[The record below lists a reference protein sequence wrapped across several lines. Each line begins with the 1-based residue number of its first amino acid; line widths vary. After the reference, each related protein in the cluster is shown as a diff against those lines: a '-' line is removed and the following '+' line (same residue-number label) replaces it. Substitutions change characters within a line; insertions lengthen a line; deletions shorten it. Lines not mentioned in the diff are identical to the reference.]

1 MPKKK
6 IIIIKCFYDFATKMF
21 CQFYILK
28 LKPQKLL
35 KASWLR
41 IEFEFNILLPIS
53 DSSISAKMS

>member
-6 IIIIKCFYDFATKMF
+6 IIIKCFYDFAT
-21 CQFYILK
+21 
-28 LKPQKLL
+28 KPQKLL

-41 IEFEFNILLPIS
+41 IEFEFNILLHIS

>member
-1 MPKKK
+1 M
-6 IIIIKCFYDFATKMF
+6 TLLQKMF

-41 IEFEFNILLPIS
+41 IEFEFNILLHIS

>member
-6 IIIIKCFYDFATKMF
+6 KNKINALMTLLQKMF

-41 IEFEFNILLPIS
+41 IEFEFNILLHIS